1 MRPRFLVPGVEIGAT
16 TVRLPDDEAHHL
28 VRVLRL
34 KPGASVSIFD
44 GAGREWDGMVETA
57 GRSSATVRLTAPV
70 VPVAEPPVAV
80 TIGVALQKGDRM
92 DTIVAESTALG
103 VVAVAPLSTAH
114 VALPARARES
124 GAAVSRWERVAV
136 AAAKQCGR
144 AIVPDIR
151 PIARLDD
158 LLSHWNG
165 GPILV
170 SVEPGRAWP
179 GGAEGAGPR
188 PTQALVLVGPEGG
201 WDEDE
206 VKRLATAG
214 ARRVSLGP
222 RTLRGDLAPA
232 VLLSA
237 LWTSWGW

>member
-1 MRPRFLVPGVEIGAT
+1 M
-16 TVRLPDDEAHHL
+16 
-28 VRVLRL
+28 RVLRL
-34 KPGASVSIFD
+34 KPGASVAIFD
-44 GAGREWDGMVETA
+44 GAGREWTGTVETA
-57 GRSSATVRLTAPV
+57 GRSGATVRLTAAAA
-70 VPVAEPPVAV
+70 PVAEPAVAV

-92 DTIVAESTALG
+92 DTIVAEATALG
-103 VVAVAPLSTAH
+103 VAAVTPLRTAH
-114 VALPARARES
+114 VALPSRARES
-124 GAAVSRWERVAV
+124 GAAISRWQRVAV

-144 AIVPDIR
+144 VTVPAIR
-151 PIARLDD
+151 PMASLDEIVGQW
-158 LLSHWNG
+158 SG

-188 PTQALVLVGPEGG
+188 PAQALVLVGPEGG

-206 VKRLATAG
+206 LKRLAAAG

>member
-1 MRPRFLVPGVEIGAT
+1 MPPRFFVPGIQSGAT

-34 KPGASVSIFD
+34 KPGASVAIFD
-44 GAGREWDGMVETA
+44 GAGREWNGTVDTA
-57 GRSSATVRLTAPV
+57 GRSSATVRLNAAV

-92 DTIVAESTALG
+92 DTIVAEATALG
-103 VVAVAPLSTAH
+103 VAVVAPLSTAH
-114 VALPARARES
+114 VAIPARARAS
-124 GAAVSRWERVAV
+124 GAVVARWERVAV

-144 AIVPDIR
+144 ASVPQIR
-151 PIARLDD
+151 PIAPLEQVLEQWR
-158 LLSHWNG
+158 G

-170 SVEPGRAWP
+170 SVEPGRDWP
-179 GGAEGAGPR
+179 GGADGAGPR

-206 VKRLATAG
+206 VRRLATAG